1 MKRQSTIRSLG
12 TLVQLKSTHV
22 DRLQADLSSQQ
33 ATRARYQNN
42 LDRLTALTEGSGA
55 SGNACNGSAARPALS
70 PALALNCGAYKQ
82 GVMALA
88 DSHRVDL
95 SLHDANM
102 AVSQAR
108 LKEAWVRRELLGK
121 VLVREQDA
129 QASEKERA
137 IRKGEDELAT
147 QAWMAGQTGG
157 MTAT

>member
-1 MKRQSTIRSLG
+1 MKRHGTIRSLG
-12 TLVQLKSTHV
+12 TLVQLKSTQV
-22 DRLQADLSSQQ
+22 DQLQADVSSQQ
-33 ATRARYQNN
+33 ATRTRYQNN

-55 SGNACNGSAARPALS
+55 SGNARNGSAARHALS
-70 PALALNCGAYKQ
+70 PTLALNCGAYKQ

-121 VLVREQDA
+121 VLVREQEA

-147 QAWMAGQTGG
+147 QAWMAGQTCG
-157 MTAT
+157 MTAP